1 MKSLSNI
8 NILINGFGLTDSGA
22 ITVFEKLLNEL
33 SAISSIKCN
42 IVCYGGGNLDFLI
55 SKYSTNNNVNFI
67 VTLNRSLFYRFYYE
81 NFIFR
86 KIIHN
91 KSIQLL
97 YNFSGTY
104 QFFIKIPQL
113 VKVQNL
119 LCYSKNLDLTYQR
132 KNLFFVWSKQVFLKR
147 LIFTFMLSKSKHIE
161 IQSSHVK
168 SSLLDFIDEG
178 EKVFY
183 VKSDIDISDGEFQA
197 PKQYDFSKKIKFL
210 YIVGPHFEV
219 VHKNLKDF
227 TNVMLDFNDQN
238 IDFEINITLTHK
250 QLNDSKVWNAS
261 LNSKTN
267 FVGYMDNKE
276 KVAEL
281 FCNNTILI
289 STSVVETLGLHV
301 IEGIKNGIV
310 TIVPDEE
317 YANEVY
323 GEKVFKYELFNKDSL
338 MNTTMRVINYIEP
351 YDEMIL
357 SIQDD
362 LRLSEMAKFST
373 IKDVF
378 NEVINV

>member
-86 KIIHN
+86 KIIRN

-147 LIFTFMLSKSKHIE
+147 LIFTFMLSKSKHID

-178 EKVFY
+178 EKAFY

-238 IDFEINITLTHK
+238 IDFDINITLTHK
-250 QLNDSKVWNAS
+250 QLNDSKVWDAS

-267 FVGYMDNKE
+267 FLGYMDNKE

-362 LRLSEMAKFST
+362 LRLSEMAKFSS
-373 IKDVF
+373 IEDVF

>member
-33 SAISSIKCN
+33 SGISSIKCN

-86 KIIHN
+86 KIIRN

-178 EKVFY
+178 EKAFY

-250 QLNDSKVWNAS
+250 QLNDSKVWDAS

-267 FVGYMDNKE
+267 FLGYMDNKE

-362 LRLSEMAKFST
+362 LRLSEMAKFSS
-373 IKDVF
+373 IEDVF